1 MRRRWRWIAVA
12 GGLGALCAGPLQPY
26 RQALFTD
33 QGPERIL
40 VLGGD
45 VDRERVGL
53 KLARQMRLPLVVSGG
68 SNPEYAHWL
77 MEEEGLSEGQVV
89 LDYRASDTLGNF
101 TSLVDDLQR
110 DRVQHVLLVTSED
123 HLPRA
128 LMVGSVVAGSRG
140 IRLTGVPV
148 ACSDRCELE
157 SAGKRWG
164 DGLRALA
171 WVLTGH
177 DLKPWARAQ
186 WDRLLSR
193 P

>member
-1 MRRRWRWIAVA
+1 MSLRWIGIGAA
-12 GGLGALCAGPLQPY
+12 GVLGVLCAGPLVPY
-26 RQALFTD
+26 RQALFSSAP
-33 QGPERIL
+33 PERIL

-53 KLARQMRLPLVVSGG
+53 KLARRLALPLVVSGG

-77 MEEEGLSEGQVV
+77 MEEEGLSPGQVV
-89 LDYRASDTLGNF
+89 LDYRAVDTLGNF
-101 TSLVDDLQR
+101 TSLVDDLHR
-110 DRVQHVLLVTSED
+110 EGVKHVLLVTSED

-128 LMVGSVVAGSRG
+128 LTVGTVVAGSRG

-148 ACSDRCELE
+148 ACRSVCLEE

-171 WVLTGH
+171 WVLTGQ
-177 DLKPWARAQ
+177 DVKPWARAQ
-186 WDRLLSR
+186 LERLVIR